1 MREKIGTFVKELAK
15 ARPSD
20 KLEESEEGSV
30 VPAGLTMQKIL
41 LQETLMLGEEAD
53 HISLQVNSLE
63 ASLINNSNTYEHGA
77 LFGFVLIVGFLITA
91 LTQIYKDKERF
102 CKEDVDQRIEL
113 CKLKFKIQLRQKA
126 RQEEQLAAEATARE
140 TMQPQTTNADMIKQ
154 QAVVP

>member
-1 MREKIGTFVKELAK
+1 MRQKIATFVRELAK
-15 ARPSD
+15 AKSTD
-20 KLEESEEGSV
+20 EGGV
-30 VPAGLTMQKIL
+30 VPAGLTMRKIL

-53 HISLQVNSLE
+53 HISLQVSSLE

-113 CKLKFKIQLRQKA
+113 CKLKLKIQKRK
-126 RQEEQLAAEATARE
+126 
-140 TMQPQTTNADMIKQ
+140 
-154 QAVVP
+154 